1 MTLFSLR
8 AGACALALMAGT
20 AGMAAAQVT
29 IVRGNDTDPAT
40 LDHHLTSTVAESRI
54 MNDLYEGLVV
64 QDAQA
69 KVVPGVAESWEISED
84 GLTYTFKLRDDA
96 KWSNGD
102 PVVAEDFVFALRR
115 IMTPATAAIYANI
128 LYPIANAEAV
138 ATGGKQPE
146 ELGVE
151 AVDEHT
157 LKFTLNAPTP
167 YFLELLTHQSSLP
180 MHRATVEAEGSNFTK
195 PGVMVTN
202 GAYKLVSF
210 APNDRIVMEKNEHF
224 HDAANVAIDRV
235 EWVPFEDR
243 SACLRRFEADEVQMC
258 TDVPAEQMAYMRENL
273 KDELHV
279 APYLGTYY
287 LPVKGAD
294 GSPLKDKRV
303 RQAISMVLDRD
314 FIAEEVWQE
323 TMLPGYSMVPPG
335 ISNYVETP
343 PALDYADE
351 DLLDREDKAKAL
363 LEEAGVAEGSLTVQ
377 LSYNSSENHRNTMT
391 AIADM
396 LKNIGINA
404 TLNEMEGTNYFN
416 YLKEGG
422 AFDIVR
428 AGWIGDYSDPQN
440 FLFLFEGGV
449 PFNYPRWENADY
461 DALMDKAA
469 VTQDLGQRAQIMADA
484 ETILLDE
491 VPAIP
496 LLTYSSRALVS
507 GKVQGYEDNLPDVH
521 LTRWLSLA
529 E

>member
-1 MTLFSLR
+1 MTRLPLR
-8 AGACALALMAGT
+8 TGACLLAMIVAGAGA
-20 AGMAAAQVT
+20 AAAQVT
-29 IVRGNDTDPAT
+29 LVRGNDTDPAT

-54 MNDLYEGLVV
+54 LNDLYEGLVV
-64 QDAQA
+64 QDARGEVA
-69 KVVPGVAESWEISED
+69 PGVAESWEISED
-84 GLTYTFKLRDDA
+84 GLTYSFKLRDDA
-96 KWSNGD
+96 RWSNGD
-102 PVVAEDFVFALRR
+102 PVVAGDFVFALRR
-115 IMTPATAAIYANI
+115 IVTPATAAVYANI
-128 LYPIANAEAV
+128 LYPILNAEAV
-138 ATGGKQPE
+138 ASGQMTPE

-151 AVDEHT
+151 AVDDHT
-157 LKFTLNAPTP
+157 LQITLNAPTP

-180 MHRATVEAEGSNFTK
+180 LHPATVEAEGANFTR

-210 APNDRIVMEKNEHF
+210 VPNDRIVMEKNEHF
-224 HDAANVAIDRV
+224 HGAQDIAVDRV

-243 SACLRRFEADEVQMC
+243 SACLRRFEAQEVQIC
-258 TDVPAEQMAYMRENL
+258 TDVPAEQMSYMRQNL
-273 KDELHV
+273 GEQLRI

-303 RQAISMVLDRD
+303 RQAISLVLDRD
-314 FIAEEVWQE
+314 FIAEQVWQE
-323 TMLPGYSMVPPG
+323 TMLPGYSIVPPG

-343 PALDYADE
+343 PSLDYAEE
-351 DLLDREDKAKAL
+351 DLLDREDQAKAL

-449 PFNYPRWENADY
+449 PFNYSRWENADY

-469 VTQDLGQRAQIMADA
+469 QTQDLDERAQIMAEA

-507 GKVQGYEDNLPDVH
+507 DRVQGYEDNLPDIH
-521 LTRWLSLA
+521 QTRWLSLSQ
-529 E
+529 